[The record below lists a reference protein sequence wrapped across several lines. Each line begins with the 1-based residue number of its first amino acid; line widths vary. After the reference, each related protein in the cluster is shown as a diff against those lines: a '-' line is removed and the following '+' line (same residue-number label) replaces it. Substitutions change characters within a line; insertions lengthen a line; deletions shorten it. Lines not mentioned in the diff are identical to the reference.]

1 MDKVEEDDDLNTYN
15 DDEKNMYAKKSVAF
29 FIKEYKIDE
38 ERLSYRDIQH
48 TP

>member
-1 MDKVEEDDDLNTYN
+1 
-15 DDEKNMYAKKSVAF
+15 MYAKKDAAF

-38 ERLSYRDIQH
+38 ERLSYRDIPH